1 MTYPEIVSLVSRGE
15 LLPPFQS
22 LPDRL
27 CYGCLATLKTEYEQH
42 GLDEKRVKT
51 GKREIRRAHEEASE
65 AFRLYMAVY
74 KEYNDNRI
82 RAGGIIRN
90 VLDGVKA
97 GNPDYKTLFLMAV
110 DCIGLINA
118 DNVTVKLIRDA
129 VNFH

>member
-1 MTYPEIVSLVSRGE
+1 MTYLDIVSFVSRGE
-15 LLPPFQS
+15 PLPPFQS

>member
-1 MTYPEIVSLVSRGE
+1 MTYLDIVSFVSRGE
-15 LLPPFQS
+15 PLPPFQS

-74 KEYNDNRI
+74 KEYNDNRM
-82 RAGGIIRN
+82 RAGEIIRN
-90 VLDGVKA
+90 ILAGVTT
-97 GNPDYKTLFLMAV
+97 GNPGYKALFLMAV

-118 DNVTVKLIRDA
+118 DDVTVKLIRDA
-129 VNFH
+129 VNLD

>member
-15 LLPPFQS
+15 PLPPFQS

>member
-15 LLPPFQS
+15 PLPPFQS

-42 GLDEKRVKT
+42 GLDEKRVKA
-51 GKREIRRAHEEASE
+51 GKRDIRRAHEEASE
-65 AFRLYMAVY
+65 AFRQYMAVY

-90 VLDGVKA
+90 ILAVVTT
-97 GNPDYKTLFLMAV
+97 GNPDYKALFLMAV
-110 DCIGLINA
+110 HCIGLIN
-118 DNVTVKLIRDA
+118 DDDVTVKLIRDA
-129 VNFH
+129 INFD